1 MVGPAWSWVGP
12 VLLLIACTPLG
23 FWVYT
28 DPVVTVSRVSL
39 QLRRTMESPVVVG
52 LVVDNPNDY
61 AISTEQ
67 IEVALRLD
75 GLPIG
80 KLKRDSTV
88 ALEMTAVSNL
98 DVVLPLEKRVTPKQL
113 AALNTG
119 THNFAVQGRAT
130 FRTPFG
136 VRRVRF
142 QQEGAMLFD
151 ERPPSLP
158 P

>member
-1 MVGPAWSWVGP
+1 MVNPAWSRAGP

-28 DPVVTVSRVSL
+28 DPVVTVSRVSVE
-39 QLRRTMESPVVVG
+39 LRRTLDSPVVVG
-52 LVVDNPNDY
+52 LSVDNPNDY

-75 GLPIG
+75 GMPIG
-80 KLKRDSTV
+80 KLKRDSSV

-113 AALNTG
+113 AALNSG

-136 VRRVRF
+136 VRKVRF
-142 QQEGAMLFD
+142 RQEGAMLFD
-151 ERPPSLP
+151 ERRPTLQP
-158 P
+158 